1 MWGLTKSEGRG
12 VWLGAVF
19 PQTEIGVDPGAIRAY
34 AQAVEELGYDY
45 LLAYEHVLGAHPERL
60 KDLGRQPP
68 YTHESPFHEPFVL
81 FGFLAAVTRKL
92 KFTTGVVILPQRQ
105 TVLVAKQ
112 AAEVDVLSGGRLR
125 LGVGLGWN
133 PVEYEALGENFQN
146 RGRRIEEQ
154 VALLRLL
161 WTQPLVDF
169 EGRYHRVRGAG
180 LSPLPVQRP
189 IPIWMGG
196 SAQPALRRLA
206 RIADGWISQL
216 APSPQARAT
225 VEQVRAYVREAGRDP
240 EGFGIEGRLHLGS
253 TPPDTWAEAVDTWRS
268 LGGTHLAVNTM
279 RCGFSAP
286 EQHVEALRSFKEALA
301 DASR

>member
-1 MWGLTKSEGRG
+1 MKLG
-12 VWLGAVF
+12 VVF
-19 PQTEIGVDPGAIRAY
+19 PQTEIGNDPGAIRAY
-34 AQAVEELGYDY
+34 AQATEELGYDY
-45 LLAYEHVLGAHPERL
+45 LLAYEHVVGAHPSRL

-81 FGFLAAVTRKL
+81 FGFLAAVTSRL
-92 KFTTGVVILPQRQ
+92 ELVTGIVILPQRQ

-112 AAEVDVLSGGRLR
+112 AAEVDVLTLGRLR

-133 PVEYEALGENFQN
+133 PVEYEALGENFRN
-146 RGRRIEEQ
+146 RGRRVEEQ

-180 LSPLPVQRP
+180 INPLPVQRP
-189 IPIWMGG
+189 IPVWMGG
-196 SAQPALRRLA
+196 SAEPALRRLA

-216 APSPQARAT
+216 APTPEAGEV
-225 VEQVRAYVREAGRDP
+225 VERVRSYVREAGRDP
-240 EGFGIEGRLHLGS
+240 SRFGVEGRLHLCATS
-253 TPPDTWAEAVDTWRS
+253 PDGWPQAVHTWRQ

-279 RCGFSAP
+279 RCGLKSPDEHIEAIRRFRQAVAP
-286 EQHVEALRSFKEALA
+286 GA
-301 DASR
+301 